1 MVLREYKGVTYE
13 NNKWHLRGI
22 AHGNVAELITFSGVN
37 TKYEVML
44 TDDDF
49 ILLMELKNESESY
62 MNPQGYVDPT
72 SKYYVDRVWEEYH
85 KIKEELAKSKDIID
99 ALKTLVKQIHKDEDR
114 LIQTIETLR
123 EPSKEVVS
131 AAFDAW
137 KNAEVGD
144 DAFVLAIRAAVD
156 VAEKEQ

>member
-1 MVLREYKGVTYE
+1 MTKIVL
-13 NNKWHLRGI
+13 
-22 AHGNVAELITFSGVN
+22 
-37 TKYEVML
+37 
-44 TDDDF
+44 
-49 ILLMELKNESESY
+49 NES
-62 MNPQGYVDPT
+62 YVDPT
-72 SKYYVDRVWEEYH
+72 SKYYIDRVWEEYH
-85 KIKEELAKSKDIID
+85 KIKEELAQTKCKLGQSEDMID
-99 ALKTLVKQIHKDEDR
+99 ALKTLVKQLHKDEDK

-156 VAEKEQ
+156 VAEKEMHL